1 MGKVHEQWFHFL
13 KYRTKIKRTL
23 WDLTTFKTV
32 NHMKRRDAYIHKQ
45 YGNPTLFGKMPIFL
59 WQYRRHSIV
68 TLYSCGLCHLVS
80 SNKAISFVQERKLAN
95 CGRWKNHHHI
105 FTKFSLF
112 PTYPRTLSGRA
123 THTKQ
128 SGGPLEPGAG
138 GRLPTIFADT
148 LTLFQTGGRLCPPY
162 KYLPPGFSYLP
173 TALNS
178 QEPAV
183 RPPSKI
189 VGQTMPNPLRILSEK
204 GSCLFIR
211 QIQLKRCQRGKIR
224 KICTIA
230 GKGYIIS
237 LVEFEFNSD
246 RVYLIMTSDFI
257 IGPK

>member
-1 MGKVHEQWFHFL
+1 MNT
-13 KYRTKIKRTL
+13 R
-23 WDLTTFKTV
+23 
-32 NHMKRRDAYIHKQ
+32 
-45 YGNPTLFGKMPIFL
+45 PTP
-59 WQYRRHSIV
+59 S
-68 TLYSCGLCHLVS
+68 
-80 SNKAISFVQERKLAN
+80 
-95 CGRWKNHHHI
+95 
-105 FTKFSLF
+105 
-112 PTYPRTLSGRA
+112 
-123 THTKQ
+123 
-128 SGGPLEPGAG
+128 
-138 GRLPTIFADT
+138 
-148 LTLFQTGGRLCPPY
+148 
-162 KYLPPGFSYLP
+162 PGFSYLP

-246 RVYLIMTSDFI
+246 RVYIMMTSDFI